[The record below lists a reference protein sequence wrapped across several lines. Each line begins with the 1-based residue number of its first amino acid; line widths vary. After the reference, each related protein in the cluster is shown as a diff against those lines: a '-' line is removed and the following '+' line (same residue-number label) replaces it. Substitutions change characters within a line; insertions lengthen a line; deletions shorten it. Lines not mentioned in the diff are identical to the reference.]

1 MSKKVNKGNS
11 SLSPEAEAKREKR
24 MRQVESIATIGLI
37 LVALSLIG
45 PFTDTESLTMLK
57 VFKWIYASGAL
68 IYLVARVVGSMDKG
82 QSLRLRRL
90 RRMEAWAGMAL
101 AVGAFFWFYNA
112 HRIGEYYWTLEL
124 LNNTILFTL
133 VGAVIQIIASWLI
146 YSVQR
151 KEQRA
156 ATGSDSKESKEK
168 K

>member
-1 MSKKVNKGNS
+1 MSKRNNINKEKPSAG
-11 SLSPEAEAKREKR
+11 AIAKREKR
-24 MRQVESIATIGLI
+24 MRQVESTATIGLI
-37 LVALSLIG
+37 LVAISLIG
-45 PFTDTESLTMLK
+45 PFTDTESVVMLK

-68 IYLVARVVGSMDKG
+68 IYLVARVVGSIDKG
-82 QSLRLRRL
+82 LSLRLRRL

-112 HRIGEYYWTLEL
+112 GHHGESYWTLQL

-156 ATGSDSKESKEK
+156 AESDSSDSKDK